1 MSISHRP
8 LPALS
13 SPPCQVASLFFD
25 PFIHYLLFSPAS
37 TLLRSCTRRASL
49 PFLLVLVP
57 SFGAR
62 INTSHAGFFFASSR
76 PQHLI
81 AFHPPAAAIGLPSL
95 PRPCRLARPPP
106 RTCACALGTPA
117 THPVFAWFG
126 PQHSPPLCLP
136 QCVSSPPFASAPCQ
150 TNLAPQI
157 ASYSL

>member
-8 LPALS
+8 PPALS

-81 AFHPPAAAIGLPSL
+81 AFHPPPLPLAFHPYLDRVASLARRREPVPVHSAFLQSIQSL
-95 PRPCRLARPPP
+95 PGLVDSTRRH
-106 RTCACALGTPA
+106 CALPNRFLLI
-117 THPVFAWFG
+117 VI
-126 PQHSPPLCLP
+126 QHHTLH
-136 QCVSSPPFASAPCQ
+136 A
-150 TNLAPQI
+150 
-157 ASYSL
+157 